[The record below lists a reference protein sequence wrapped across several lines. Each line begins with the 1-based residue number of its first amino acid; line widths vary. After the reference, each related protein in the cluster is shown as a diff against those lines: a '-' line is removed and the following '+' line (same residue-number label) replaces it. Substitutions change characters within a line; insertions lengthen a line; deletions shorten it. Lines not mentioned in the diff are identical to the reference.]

1 MTGGL
6 FTLPSSLETGRRVWG
21 PCCFHRPA
29 VSYRQDEATP
39 APAAGSLTRE
49 IRCALLPKWETHW
62 VRGGGG
68 ARSLCSPS
76 TPYGSSIGVGLQ
88 SRPPELG
95 GAQPP

>member
-68 ARSLCSPS
+68 QKPLQPQHSLRLLHWSWPA
-76 TPYGSSIGVGLQ
+76 V
-88 SRPPELG
+88 PPT
-95 GAQPP
+95 